1 MWNVRRGALLNE
13 GRCRPEECDVE
24 RRLAAAILRVDG
36 GAVAEE
42 ELNLLA
48 RSGELDGGALRV
60 AGGDEVQERLVAAA
74 GHRVHSR
81 ARFEERS

>member
-1 MWNVRRGALLNE
+1 VWNVRRGALLNE

-48 RSGELDGGALRV
+48 RSGELDG
-60 AGGDEVQERLVAAA
+60 
-74 GHRVHSR
+74 
-81 ARFEERS
+81 